1 MKKKALFAFIVAM
14 LGSLPG
20 FSSSLVI
27 NLTDGT
33 EIVCSLAKEPQMLF
47 GEKSITLTSLVGEVG
62 QWNFSDV
69 ESWKFSDRLDQ
80 DEIDAIDKL
89 KAEKPQI
96 KIEEGRVLIQNTK
109 FKEQNSQVA
118 IYDANGRLM
127 FHVQGSV
134 FNANKLVKGTYLL
147 KVGESCIK
155 FSVGR

>member
-1 MKKKALFAFIVAM
+1 MKKKALTAFVVAM
-14 LGSLPG
+14 LGALPG

-62 QWNFSDV
+62 QWSFSDV
-69 ESWKFSDRLDQ
+69 ESWKFSDRMDQ

-96 KIEEGRVLIQNTK
+96 RIEEGRIIIHNSK

-118 IYDANGRLM
+118 VYDTSGRLM
-127 FHVQGSV
+127 FSVQGSV
-134 FNANKLVKGTYLL
+134 FNVNKLPKGTYLL
-147 KVGESCIK
+147 KVDESCIK

>member
-1 MKKKALFAFIVAM
+1 MGVITMKKKALSAFIVAM

-69 ESWKFSDRLDQ
+69 ESWQFSDRLDQ

-89 KAEKPQI
+89 KAMGYEDIEIKCFPAQFEMPSFEKV
-96 KIEEGRVLIQNTK
+96 EW
-109 FKEQNSQVA
+109 
-118 IYDANGRLM
+118 Y
-127 FHVQGSV
+127 SV
-134 FNANKLVKGTYLL
+134 IAKKL
-147 KVGESCIK
+147 
-155 FSVGR
+155 